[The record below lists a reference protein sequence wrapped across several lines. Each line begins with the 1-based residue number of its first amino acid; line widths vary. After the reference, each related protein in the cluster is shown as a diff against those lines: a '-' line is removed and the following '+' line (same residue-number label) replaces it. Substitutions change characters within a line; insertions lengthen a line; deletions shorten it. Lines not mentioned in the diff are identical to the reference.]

1 MTSAPRPG
9 AARPTRATVLL
20 NARGAQTHK
29 AVSFKRTLPGEAF
42 LFGELIATEGFLDSD
57 RAAAYGG
64 HYRSLATDHP
74 SPGVGGVADGPPSV
88 LAATTARLR
97 YSPGPAGP
105 FTAPTG
111 TFARDDFTDRPSARC
126 CIALERGP
134 ALCGD
139 NALDLRA
146 GDWTARDIFA
156 ADERVIAASDSSWRM
171 TQIPITRIRRTNHYW
186 CGDNITS

>member
-74 SPGVGGVADGPPSV
+74 SPGVGGWQMAHRRCSQQRQLDYAIHLALPGRSRPQQERS
-88 LAATTARLR
+88 LAAILL
-97 YSPGPAGP
+97 
-105 FTAPTG
+105 
-111 TFARDDFTDRPSARC
+111 TDRV
-126 CIALERGP
+126 
-134 ALCGD
+134 
-139 NALDLRA
+139 RA
-146 GDWTARDIFA
+146 A
-156 ADERVIAASDSSWRM
+156 A
-171 TQIPITRIRRTNHYW
+171 
-186 CGDNITS
+186 